1 MGNNVKSLIDLAADS
16 AKNMFDVSITDSA
29 ILAGIDTNDELRF
42 RAQGF
47 TVKEPKASTYDV
59 DYKTVKIQKPKPKID
74 LDRTITLKVRL
85 DANFGF
91 YDGFKQLENK
101 VFDGE
106 TGFATSKMPDTGDRF
121 TLKCKYLN
129 KAAETVADINDEIMN
144 GRIWKYSDCWVS
156 AINEL
161 GFDQKSADPFEI
173 EATIKFGN
181 YEMIVD

>member
-1 MGNNVKSLIDLAADS
+1 MGNNVTSLINLAADS

-29 ILAGIDTNDELRF
+29 ILSRNDPNGELRF

-47 TVKEPKASTYDV
+47 TVKEPKASTFDV
-59 DYKTVKIQKPKPKID
+59 EYKTVKIQKPKPKID

-91 YDGFKQLENK
+91 YDAFKQLENT

-106 TGFATSKMPDTGDRF
+106 TGFATSKMPEERF

-129 KAAETVADINDEIMN
+129 KAAETVGDINDEIMN
-144 GRIWKYSDCWVS
+144 GRIWKYTDCWVS

-161 GFDQKSADPFEI
+161 GFDQKNADPFEI